1 MDINSV
7 RRVYAALFEINTE
20 SIINTL
26 VNAMTLYCSEGKSL
40 NLNNLSLNHIVIL
53 FENPLLHSP
62 EFLEIAFPRFL
73 SVILSSL
80 SVEQKATLVN
90 WYSEYSIDRVANFVS
105 SLQQVL
111 TIATLQVE
119 DPTKNPIQ
127 TDTTIACASHVLMIF
142 YVANLVISKRNGKC
156 RIHSPK
162 LLSNIAVPVPEEL
175 QLKTLN
181 TFEMLLLKCDIHP
194 TEVYETQIEL
204 SEFVNE
210 SINDELNMLADF
222 KRQRTRMES
231 GNKKTGGKTFSFL
244 DHPYILDPANRVE
257 KLYFDN
263 QLSMMNERHRT
274 LFHVIL
280 TGVADIPFLLLRVD
294 RNNLVSDT
302 LAQVC
307 WLINYN

>member
-1 MDINSV
+1 
-7 RRVYAALFEINTE
+7 
-20 SIINTL
+20 
-26 VNAMTLYCSEGKSL
+26 MTLYCSEGKSL

-156 RIHSPK
+156 RTHSPK

-302 LAQVC
+302 LAQVY